1 VNTTANAAAP
11 VKSGAVR
18 RKLILFGATLIAV
31 AALVYLDRHTGGYL
45 GQFASWMR
53 ERVFQFAEWVQGLG
67 PWGPAAFIL
76 GYVIATVVL
85 APGWILTMGSG
96 ILFGLAGG
104 TLYTLIGAT
113 LGSSAA
119 FLIARYAAR
128 GVVERKIAGNPK
140 FAAIDRAVGRE
151 GWKIV
156 ALLRLSPVVP
166 FNLLNYALGLTR
178 VRFLHY
184 VAASVAMLPGT
195 LLYVYYGKAIGSFAG
210 LESGAKV
217 ERGIEYWIFLGAGLL
232 ATIVVTA
239 YVTRLAGRALRRE
252 IAAPGA
258 TAEGRHV

>member
-1 VNTTANAAAP
+1 MNSTANAAPP
-11 VKSGAVR
+11 VKAGGAR
-18 RKLILFGATLIAV
+18 RKLILLGGVLLAV
-31 AALVYLDRHTGGYL
+31 AALVLIDRHTGGYL
-45 GQFASWMR
+45 GQLAGWMR
-53 ERVFQFAEWVQGLG
+53 DRVFQFAEWVQGLG

-113 LGSSAA
+113 LGSAAA
-119 FLIARYAAR
+119 FLIARYLAR
-128 GVVERKIAGNPK
+128 GLVERKIAGNPK

-151 GWKIV
+151 GFKIV
-156 ALLRLSPVVP
+156 ALLRLSPVFP

-184 VAASVAMLPGT
+184 VAASIAMLPGT

-210 LESGAKV
+210 LKTGAQV
-217 ERGIEYWIFLGAGLL
+217 QHGLEYWIFLGAGLV
-232 ATIVVTA
+232 ATIAVTT

-252 IAAPGA
+252 IEAPAA
-258 TAEGRHV
+258 EDRHV